1 VGTSERRGMVLVL
14 VLVVIAVLT
23 LGGFTFTELML
34 AERKAAVL
42 AAAQAQARASADSGM
57 ELIRMMVS
65 KDRDSLTQLG
75 GLYDNEPAFRGR
87 LVLDGPYPHQRSRFA
102 IIAPRVDQGTV
113 AGIRFGLEDEST
125 RLNLNTLMLAEKTVP
140 GSAKSILLG
149 LPGMTDEAAD
159 SILDWID
166 EDDEAREFGAEV
178 DYYSTLP
185 MPYAPKNG
193 PLETVEELLLVKGV
207 TPGLL
212 LGSDS
217 NRNGLLD
224 GSEPTPDALGI
235 DDPDGSMTRGW
246 AGYLTL
252 WSLESNLRPD
262 GKPRVNVNQSD
273 MNKLYNELMEALG
286 NDEWADYIV
295 AYRQTGPST
304 STAEGVTMMPGPPD
318 LNKKGKTK
326 LTQILDLIGS
336 RVEVQVPGEKQKTV
350 VDSPFVYTP
359 NVSGVMNTYLPIL
372 MDNLTTSTKTVIP
385 GRINVNQAPR
395 VVLAGIPG
403 MTDTILEAILSDR
416 SPDPAQADPER
427 RHETWLLANGIVT
440 LEEMKAMQPFICGG
454 GSVYRA
460 QVVGYFE
467 KNGPAARIEVVID
480 ATVKPPKVVF
490 WRDLSHLGRGY
501 AVETLGM
508 GSDW

>member
-1 VGTSERRGMVLVL
+1 MVLVL

-34 AERKAAVL
+34 AERKAASL
-42 AAAQAQARASADSGM
+42 AASQAQARASADSGM

-65 KDRDSLTQLG
+65 KDRDTLNQLG
-75 GLYDNEPAFRGR
+75 GLYENKAAFRGR
-87 LVLDGPYPHQRSRFA
+87 LVVDGATSQQRSRFA
-102 IIAPRVDQGTV
+102 VLAPRLDRGTI

-125 RLNLNTLMLAEKTVP
+125 RLNINALLLAEKTVP
-140 GSAKSILLG
+140 GSGRDMLMF

-185 MPYAPKNG
+185 MPYAPKNA

-207 TPGLL
+207 YPALL
-212 LGSDS
+212 FGSDS
-217 NRNGLLD
+217 NRNGVLD
-224 GSEPTPDALGI
+224 GNEPGPDALGI
-235 DDPDGSMTRGW
+235 DDPDGSMVRGW

-262 GKPRVNVNQSD
+262 GRPRVNVNQSD
-273 MNKLYNELMEALG
+273 MNKLYNELLEALG
-286 NDEWADYIV
+286 NDAWASYIV
-295 AYRQTGPST
+295 AYRQNGAST
-304 STAEGVTMMPGPPD
+304 STKEGVPMLPAPPD
-318 LNKKGKTK
+318 LNKKGKK
-326 LTQILDLIGS
+326 KITQIIELIGS
-336 RVEVQVPGEKQKTV
+336 RIDVKSTDAQGKTVTTV

-359 NVSGVMNTYLPIL
+359 GVAGIMNTYLPIL
-372 MDNLTTSTKTVIP
+372 MDNLTTSDKPVIP
-385 GRINVNQAPR
+385 GRININQAPR
-395 VVLAGIPG
+395 LVLAGIPG
-403 MTDTILEAILSDR
+403 MTDTILEAILSER
-416 SPDPAQADPER
+416 NPDPAQADPER
-427 RHETWLLANGIVT
+427 RYETWLLANGIVT

-454 GSVYRA
+454 GNVYRA
-460 QVVGYFE
+460 QVVGYYE
-467 KNGPAARIEVVID
+467 KDGPAARIEVVID

-501 AVETLGM
+501 AVETLGI
-508 GSDW
+508 GTD